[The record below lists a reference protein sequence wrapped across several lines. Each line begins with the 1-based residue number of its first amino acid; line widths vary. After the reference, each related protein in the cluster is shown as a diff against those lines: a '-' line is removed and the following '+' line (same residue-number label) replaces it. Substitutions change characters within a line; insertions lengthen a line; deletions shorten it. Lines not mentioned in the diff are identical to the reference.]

1 MCVCSPETWGDFGCT
16 GCGDEAQPASQP
28 GSQRQAGSKWWR
40 LWGVLWDFG
49 ATQRPLSQ
57 ARRPGQ
63 WGTAPHSPSCVAPA
77 GLSPFLVSKSK
88 IGKLWFWKK
97 GGRIPSF
104 TWIEMWISE
113 RLSSL
118 WDQWKM
124 LTSKRLGQ
132 NHNGVFIW
140 VSFTAGG
147 CWVHLWDD
155 ATNSCT
161 VPSWLSVESV
171 S

>member
-1 MCVCSPETWGDFGCT
+1 MCVCSPETWWDLVVLGV
-16 GCGDEAQPASQP
+16 EMWPSQPAS
-28 GSQRQAGSKWWR
+28 QAGSKWWR

-49 ATQRPLSQ
+49 ATQGPLSQ
-57 ARRPGQ
+57 AQRLGQ
-63 WGTAPHSPSCVAPA
+63 RGT
-77 GLSPFLVSKSK
+77 FLHTLPLASHQLGFTVPCLQVQ
-88 IGKLWFWKK
+88 IVKLWFWK

-104 TWIEMWISE
+104 TWIEMRISDC
-113 RLSSL
+113 LNSL

-124 LTSKRLGQ
+124 STSMRLDQ

-140 VSFTAGG
+140 VSFSVGG

-155 ATNSCT
+155 ATNWCT